1 MKFCIKHYIALLSIV
16 AVTYSSCNKV
26 QTKPASSNENTAASQ
41 LSLSLY
47 KSLTGQYG
55 GNNIN
60 DGVKATS
67 AIHLSVRK
75 TGANTLSS
83 SNNVQS
89 LCGYT
94 IDTAYNY
101 SVAANDTT
109 KTFTGTFKFVNTC
122 SASTVDGYSVYD
134 TVSNT
139 EQGTKFINNYINA
152 QYYTVQALDKTY
164 KLVSAN
170 GYIFA
175 EASSLLYAT
184 ATAKSQLN
192 ALNSKYY
199 LTALTIDV
207 TSGTA
212 DITGGTSTFN
222 ASINSPDGTITSYQG
237 TLVFL
242 GNHQAK
248 ITFSTGKSYMVNML
262 TGQVTAI

>member
-1 MKFCIKHYIALLSIV
+1 MKPNIKYYIALLAILAV
-16 AVTYSSCNKV
+16 AYTSCNKT
-26 QTKPASSNENTAASQ
+26 QTKPASSNENAAASQ

-60 DGVKATS
+60 NGIKATS

-75 TGANTLSS
+75 TGASTLNSTSS
-83 SNNVQS
+83 VQS

-101 SVAANDTT
+101 SATANDTT

-122 SASTVDGYSVYD
+122 SASIVDGYSVYD

-139 EQGTKFINNYINA
+139 EQGTKFINNYIDA
-152 QYYTVQALDKTY
+152 QYYTVQALDNTY
-164 KLVSAN
+164 KLVSTN
-170 GYIFA
+170 GYIYA
-175 EASSLLYAT
+175 KASTLLYAT
-184 ATAKSQLN
+184 ATTASQQTILI
-192 ALNSKYY
+192 SKYY

-207 TSGTA
+207 SSGTA
-212 DITGGTSTFN
+212 DITGGTSIFS
-222 ASINSPDGTITSYQG
+222 ASITSPDGTTTAYSG
-237 TLVFL
+237 TLTFL
-242 GNHQAK
+242 GNYNSK

-262 TGQVTAI
+262 TGKVTAI